1 MPYDIEIEK
10 LLLQN
15 YSLTTAEIVYHLPDM
30 PHVLQSYI
38 WQDYDIAPDFPVLHK
53 FLHFWTH
60 SLDGPLHSIV
70 LEDRKIITAKDFYH
84 YDGEYLIN

>member
-1 MPYDIEIEK
+1 MSHNADFERMM
-10 LLLQN
+10 LNN
-15 YSLTTAEIVYHLPDM
+15 YSLTTAEIVYHLPDT

-53 FLHFWTH
+53 FLHFWVRE
-60 SLDGPLHSIV
+60 LDGPLHSIV
-70 LEDRKIITAKDFYH
+70 LAERKIIAARDFYH